1 MRNRPTAKY
10 TLIAA
15 LFLSILTPM
24 TSAHADGALDTTFG
38 NNYPPPT
45 NGIFT
50 QDGAPN
56 VTIFNDVAAQ
66 GNKTILVGSEFS
78 DLLVARLDSSGVY
91 DPTFGTTGIFL
102 YDLSS
107 ETTYSA
113 KSVAVD
119 PVSGSIYVLAE
130 RDVGDLVVLK
140 LMHNGVLDPT
150 FSDDGIYPILA
161 SDFTSTRYLFA
172 AKIMLSTDRN
182 HVYVSGTRWKEDDF
196 DNIPGNSS
204 ISLNP
209 RRYFSTKIGITGVL
223 DVTFQNTMITN
234 NIIGDLYSSTIVAE
248 SIVLVGDTGAQFP
261 SQKARMVNIDES
273 GGGIIG
279 FGTVDFS
286 PTSTKTNSS
295 VNWSVAATDIIVEN
309 DTGDV
314 ITTGYIWDTTQ
325 PVSDSNRAETFIY
338 KTDTFGVIKN
348 EANFRIAG
356 SYLFNYNYPDLVRQ
370 SDGKYI
376 VLTQYLKNTDP
387 VYPNYWQPTSFLL
400 RYNSDLTLDTT
411 FGGEG
416 QYYVTAGPPLQNL
429 KRLLIQDDQK
439 LLIAGGYGDPAHPD
453 PEISP
458 ISGGFLSRHRT
469 ATPPTAPTIGTATTA
484 SATSATVTF
493 TAPASNGGA
502 VITSYTATSSP
513 GGLTGTLAGAT
524 AGTITISGLTA
535 STAYTFTVTATNSEG
550 TSTASAASNSITTSA
565 ITPESGGPGPV
576 STAAADELRRQQDTA
591 AAEKQR
597 KDKELTE
604 TLALVPVIAGL
615 AQELAGL
622 GDSILKPKKCVKGKS
637 VKRVSSTA
645 KCPKGFKV
653 KR

>member
-24 TSAHADGALDTTFG
+24 TGAHADGALDNTFG

-78 DLLVARLDSSGVY
+78 DLLVARLNSSGGY
-91 DPTFGTTGIFL
+91 DPTFGTSGVFI
-102 YDLSS
+102 YDTSS

-113 KSVAVD
+113 KSVVVD
-119 PVSGSIYVLAE
+119 PVSGSIYVLGQK
-130 RDVGDLVVLK
+130 DNFDLFVLK
-140 LMHNGVLDPT
+140 LTSAGALDPT
-150 FSDDGIYPILA
+150 FGSNGVLTIAAADVD
-161 SDFTSTRYLFA
+161 TSYSLTP
-172 AKIMLSTDRN
+172 AKIMLYQGSLYVAAARSKLIASLNKDKFYVAKIDSST
-182 HVYVSGTRWKEDDF
+182 GLKDDLF
-196 DNIPGNSS
+196 ENSL
-204 ISLNP
+204 ISLNHVITGTLNGMDISGDTIYLVGNFWNTNEEAAILMLHP
-209 RRYFSTKIGITGVL
+209 ETGGVISGPCSFTPNSTKLEATR
-223 DVTFQNTMITN
+223 
-234 NIIGDLYSSTIVAE
+234 A
-248 SIVLVGDTGAQFP
+248 
-261 SQKARMVNIDES
+261 
-273 GGGIIG
+273 
-279 FGTVDFS
+279 
-286 PTSTKTNSS
+286 
-295 VNWSVAATDIIVEN
+295 NWSIAATDVYV
-309 DTGDV
+309 DSGDIFTV
-314 ITTGYIWDTTQ
+314 GYIFDN
-325 PVSDSNRAETFIY
+325 VSAKGEDNYAETFIHR
-338 KTDTFGVIKN
+338 FSGGVCSEESSTTISRISLS
-348 EANFRIAG
+348 EPNF
-356 SYLFNYNYPDLVRQ
+356 YNYPDLVRQ

-376 VLTQYLKNTDP
+376 VLTQYLENVEDVIGTTD
-387 VYPNYWQPTSFLL
+387 YLQPTSVLF

-411 FGGEG
+411 FDGEG

-453 PEISP
+453 PSISP
-458 ISGGFLSRHRT
+458 ITGGFLSRHRT
-469 ATPPTAPTIGTATTA
+469 ATPPTAPTIGTATTV

-493 TAPASNGGA
+493 TAPASNGGS

-524 AGTITISGLTA
+524 AGTITITGLTS

-550 TSTASAASNSITTSA
+550 TSTASSASNSITTSA

-576 STAAADELRRQQDTA
+576 STAAADELRRQQDAA

-615 AQELAGL
+615 VQELAGL
-622 GDSILKPKKCVKGKS
+622 GTSILKPKKCVKGKS

>member
-1 MRNRPTAKY
+1 MIT
-10 TLIAA
+10 T
-15 LFLSILTPM
+15 LFLTILTPM
-24 TSAHADGALDTTFG
+24 TSAHADGALDNTFG

-50 QDGAPN
+50 QEGTPN

-119 PVSGSIYVLAE
+119 PVSGSIYVL
-130 RDVGDLVVLK
+130 GQKGSFDLFVLK
-140 LMHNGVLDPT
+140 LTSTGALDPT
-150 FSDDGIYPILA
+150 FGISGVLTITAA
-161 SDFTSTRYLFA
+161 SVDTSYSLTPS
-172 AKIMLSTDRN
+172 KIMLYQGSLYVAAARSKLIASLYQDKFYVAKINPST
-182 HVYVSGTRWKEDDF
+182 GAK
-196 DNIPGNSS
+196 DNGYENPLISLNSS
-204 ISLNP
+204 ITGTLNGMDISGDTIYLVGNFWNATEEAAILMLNP
-209 RRYFSTKIGITGVL
+209 TTGGVITSPWSF
-223 DVTFQNTMITN
+223 T
-234 NIIGDLYSSTIVAE
+234 
-248 SIVLVGDTGAQFP
+248 
-261 SQKARMVNIDES
+261 
-273 GGGIIG
+273 
-279 FGTVDFS
+279 
-286 PTSTKTNSS
+286 PTSTKLGATRA
-295 VNWSVAATDIIVEN
+295 NWSIAATDVYV
-309 DTGDV
+309 DSGDIFTV
-314 ITTGYIWDTTQ
+314 GYIFDNISSQ
-325 PVSDSNRAETFIY
+325 GEANRAETFIHR
-338 KTDTFGVIKN
+338 FSGGVGGV
-348 EANFRIAG
+348 ESTSTFRITG
-356 SYLFNYNYPDLVRQ
+356 SARSFNNYPDLVRQ

-376 VLTQYLKNTDP
+376 VLTQYLENTDP

-400 RYNSDLTLDTT
+400 RYNSDLTLDTS
-411 FGGEG
+411 FGGNG

-429 KRLLIQDDQK
+429 KRLLIQDNQK
-439 LLIAGGYGDPAHPD
+439 LLIAGGYGDAGHPD
-453 PEISP
+453 PSISP
-458 ISGGFLSRHRT
+458 ITGGFLSRHRT

-535 STAYTFTVTATNSEG
+535 STAYTFTITATNLEG
-550 TSTASAASNSITTSA
+550 TSGASLVSNSITTSA
-565 ITPESGGPGPV
+565 IAPESGGPGPV
-576 STAAADELRRQQDTA
+576 STAAADELRRQQDA
-591 AAEKQR
+591 AASEKQR

-637 VKRVSSTA
+637 VKKVSSTA